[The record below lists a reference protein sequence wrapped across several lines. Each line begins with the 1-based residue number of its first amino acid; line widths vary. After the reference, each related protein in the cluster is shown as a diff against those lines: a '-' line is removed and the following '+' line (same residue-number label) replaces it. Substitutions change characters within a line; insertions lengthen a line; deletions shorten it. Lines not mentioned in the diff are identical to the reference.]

1 MLNISNCILLLTKTF
16 ELTLLTRDIHILL
29 QTTQK
34 ECRFKLEF
42 EPYRSSLKIYIW
54 KIVFLCFLLFILSIL
69 AKIKKIPPTTKNE
82 DYCSKIHIRN
92 QDKYRKADKDR
103 KKCAFLNL
111 SYITWQIWLLRK
123 RTKEKVVLTKKKP
136 YFCKE

>member
-42 EPYRSSLKIYIW
+42 
-54 KIVFLCFLLFILSIL
+54 VFLCFLLFILSIL

-103 KKCAFLNL
+103 KKYAFLNL
-111 SYITWQIWLLRK
+111 SDITWQI
-123 RTKEKVVLTKKKP
+123 
-136 YFCKE
+136 